1 MALKVDYFVRETG
14 TNLLR
19 NFSITLASVLT
30 VFVSLVLVGS
40 SLLLRQG
47 VENATRRWQGGI
59 EFIVFLK
66 PDITPEEL
74 EALQADFDDS
84 PDIQDTTF
92 VDQEQA
98 YNEFQ
103 QLFRDQPDLLESVTP
118 DVLPPS
124 FRVVPVDKDAQNV
137 EELSLVFESKAGV
150 RDVVSATET
159 IRLVQELSRRSS
171 WLIAVVAFVL
181 LGIAVLLILNTIRM
195 AMYARRREIE
205 VMKLVG
211 ATNWFIRVP
220 FMLEGLFEG
229 VVGAVLAI
237 GALLFFRGFIEG
249 WLPPPDKFPLFTG
262 FVPATSDILGTSV
275 LIGILGCIV
284 GAIGAGVAVTR
295 FLDV

>member
-66 PDITPEEL
+66 PDISPEEL
-74 EALQADFDDS
+74 DALQSELDES

-92 VDQEQA
+92 VDQNQA
-98 YNEFQ
+98 YEEFQ

-124 FRVVPVDKDAQNV
+124 FRVVPVEKDAFAV
-137 EELSLVFESKAGV
+137 EALSTQFESKAGV

-171 WLIAVVAFVL
+171 LIIAVVAFVL

-220 FMLEGLFEG
+220 FMMEGLFEG
-229 VVGAVLAI
+229 VVGAILAI
-237 GALLFFRGFIEG
+237 GTLIGLSGFVEG
-249 WLPPPDKFPLFTG
+249 WVPPPDKYPLFAG

-275 LIGILGCIV
+275 LIAILGCIV